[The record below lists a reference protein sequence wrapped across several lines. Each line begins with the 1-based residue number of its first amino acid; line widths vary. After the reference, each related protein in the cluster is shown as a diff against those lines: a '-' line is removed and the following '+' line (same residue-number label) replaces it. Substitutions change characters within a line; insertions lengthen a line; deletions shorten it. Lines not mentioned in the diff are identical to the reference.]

1 LLYSPVYNIL
11 MKEAKSRNTYQLNVT
26 REGSWWIIDAVDV
39 DYRSQARTL
48 SEVDEMGRDL
58 IAGALD
64 VPADSFDVAI
74 NVEQPADVAQRL
86 TEAAALEREAQEA
99 VSRAARDRR
108 EAARALR
115 DTYGLSAIDAARVLG
130 VTRAR
135 VYQLLDDREKA
146 SA

>member
-1 LLYSPVYNIL
+1 
-11 MKEAKSRNTYQLNVT
+11 MGRKTYQLNVT
-26 REGSWWIIDAVDV
+26 REGSWWMVDAVDV
-39 DYRSQARTL
+39 DYRTQARTL

-64 VPADSFDVAI
+64 VPAESFDLDVR
-74 NVEQPADVAQRL
+74 VEQPADVAAQL
-86 TEAAALEREAQEA
+86 SEAANLEREAQEA

-108 EAARALR
+108 AAARTLR
-115 DTYGLSAIDAARVLG
+115 DAYGLSVIDAARVLG

-135 VYQLLDDREKA
+135 VYQLLDDHEKA